1 MTDSPR
7 YMKEVG
13 GAQALSF
20 GRFCSEGEQD
30 VHCGRRAAANFV
42 ATCPTSYDELAGP
55 NQTVL
60 RGFGDLELVLEW
72 LIERDHPPWAR
83 IVIRGHLTV
92 ENSTSR

>member
-1 MTDSPR
+1 
-7 YMKEVG
+7 
-13 GAQALSF
+13 
-20 GRFCSEGEQD
+20 
-30 VHCGRRAAANFV
+30 VHCGRRAAANVV